1 MKSCSGKSKK
11 DSKEKRASWDPHA
24 EHEKKM
30 KPKPKK
36 KAK

>member
-1 MKSCSGKSKK
+1 MNSCSGKPKK
-11 DSKEKRASWDPHA
+11 DKKRASWDPHA